1 LRGANEHIHHDD
13 IGDGVGD
20 AVLSWV
26 QTDRHQIRPESSETA
41 HGKNQPQEDQMRVT
55 VLIVLGWMLSNC
67 AAVKMITGHSIQAKD
82 VISTVNTVN
91 NLHKYSEPAARE
103 ELENRIR
110 QITRSRQ
117 AGGETQ

>member
-1 LRGANEHIHHDD
+1 M
-13 IGDGVGD
+13 
-20 AVLSWV
+20 
-26 QTDRHQIRPESSETA
+26 
-41 HGKNQPQEDQMRVT
+41 KYT
-55 VLIVLGWMLSNC
+55 VLILLGITLSNC
-67 AAVKMITGHSIQAKD
+67 AAIQVITGAPIQARD

-110 QITRSRQ
+110 RMARSME